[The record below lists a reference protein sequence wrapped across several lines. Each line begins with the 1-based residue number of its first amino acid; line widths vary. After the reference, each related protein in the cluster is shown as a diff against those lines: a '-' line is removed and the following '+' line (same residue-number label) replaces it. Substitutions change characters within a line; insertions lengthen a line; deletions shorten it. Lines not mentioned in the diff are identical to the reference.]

1 MNARL
6 RLGSKRLRTIPCGKT
21 VKSPAIGEDGG
32 VRNRRRILAVP
43 GPVPLWRDPRLLSGL
58 ALIAVSILA
67 CVWLVAQAKAGVSV
81 YRATRSIAV
90 GEVLDS
96 TNTALVDVRV
106 DAAPYLL
113 EGELAPGAFAKR
125 SMSEGELIARES
137 TTDETDQ
144 NLRRFVVTVA
154 DGLPSSAKA
163 GDAVELWALPSERGS
178 EAEKQSHLLAPATL
192 VRILDEEQSL
202 VRAGSRI
209 EILVEAGSLSR
220 ILDATSGRESLAAV
234 PVGAA

>member
-1 MNARL
+1 M
-6 RLGSKRLRTIPCGKT
+6 
-21 VKSPAIGEDGG
+21 
-32 VRNRRRILAVP
+32 RNRRRILTVS
-43 GPVPLWRDPRLLSGL
+43 GPVPLWRDPRLLGGL

-67 CVWLVAQAKAGVSV
+67 CVWLVAQARAGVSV

-106 DAAPYLL
+106 DAGPYLL

-125 SMSEGELIARES
+125 SMSEGELIARAS

-154 DGLPSSAKA
+154 DGLPSSAKP
-163 GDAVELWALPSERGS
+163 GDAVELWALPSQR
-178 EAEKQSHLLAPATL
+178 EADAESRVLTSATL

-202 VRAGSRI
+202 ARSGSRI
-209 EILVEAGSLSR
+209 EILVESGSLSQ